1 MMYKEFIQDFIKR
14 TKENY
19 EKVKDGPY
27 EVTQLINSAIG
38 LLIIPKEYE
47 KANESENEKK
57 MKNRN
62 KTIQIS
68 DDFVDE
74 SLLNKMISCVDDKYK
89 NNLDLAELV
98 RHLRNGIAHSR
109 IDFMPGETSLREPNN
124 HIGKVIIEDRDK
136 DKGKIKGKINFKID
150 LPIDLLKEFFME
162 FSDGVIKYCENH
174 K

>member
-1 MMYKEFIQDFIKR
+1 MTYKEFIRDFVKR

-38 LLIIPKEYE
+38 LLIVPREYE
-47 KANESENEKK
+47 KKNESEKEDKK
-57 MKNRN
+57 KN
-62 KTIQIS
+62 KKIQIS

-98 RHLRNGIAHSR
+98 RHLRNGIAHCR
-109 IDFMPGETSLREPNN
+109 MDFEPGKTSLHEPDN
-124 HIGKVIIEDRDK
+124 HIGRVIIWDK
-136 DKGKIKGKINFKID
+136 RNKINFKID
-150 LPIDLLKEFFME
+150 LPIDLLKEFFMG

>member
-1 MMYKEFIQDFIKR
+1 MTYKEFIRDFVKR

-27 EVTQLINSAIG
+27 EVTQLINSALG

-47 KANESENEKK
+47 NEKEK
-57 MKNRN
+57 KGN
-62 KTIQIS
+62 KIKIS

-74 SLLNKMISCVDDKYK
+74 SLLNNMISCVDDPYK

-98 RHLRNGIAHSR
+98 RHLRNGISHGHM
-109 IDFMPGETSLREPNN
+109 DFRPGKTSLHEPNN
-124 HIGKVIIEDRDK
+124 HIGRVIIWDK
-136 DKGKIKGKINFKID
+136 RNKINFKID

-162 FSDGVIKYCENH
+162 FSDGVIKYCEKH

>member
-1 MMYKEFIQDFIKR
+1 MTYKEFIRDFIKR

-27 EVTQLINSAIG
+27 EVTQLINSALG

-47 KANESENEKK
+47 NEKEK
-57 MKNRN
+57 GKKGN
-62 KTIQIS
+62 KIKIS

-74 SLLNKMISCVDDKYK
+74 SLLNSMISCVDDPYK
-89 NNLDLAELV
+89 NNLDLAKLV
-98 RHLRNGIAHSR
+98 SHLRNGISHGHMK
-109 IDFMPGETSLREPNN
+109 FEQGKTSLHEPDN
-124 HIGKVIIEDRDK
+124 HIGRVIIWDEYYSK
-136 DKGKIKGKINFKID
+136 MNFKIN